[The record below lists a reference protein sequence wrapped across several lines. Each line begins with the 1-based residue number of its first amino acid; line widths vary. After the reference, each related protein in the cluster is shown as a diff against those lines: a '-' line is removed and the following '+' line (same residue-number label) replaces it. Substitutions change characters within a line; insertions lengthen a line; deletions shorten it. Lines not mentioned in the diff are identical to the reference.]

1 MKYKVLIV
9 DDEEP
14 ARDLMVSYASK
25 MEDLEI
31 VTTLSNALEAK
42 RMISSSEV
50 DILLTDIQMDDLTGL
65 DLVKMLKHPP
75 VTIFTTA
82 YSEYALE
89 GYALDIIDYL
99 VKPISF
105 QRFCKAI
112 DKAIELIKYKKS
124 EDRPSVDEANVQAA
138 PNQTS
143 EYFFVK
149 TNRKLVKVNY
159 DDILFVQSFGEYV
172 KIYTNND
179 VIMALQ
185 TTNFMADLLP
195 DDDFVRVHRSHIIN
209 INQISE
215 IEGNQVVIGKNKL
228 PISKRMRES
237 FMAAIRD
244 KGVIWWLILYK

>member
-14 ARDLMVSYASK
+14 ARDLLVSYVQK
-25 MEDLEI
+25 IEELEI
-31 VTTLSNALEAK
+31 VEVLSNALDAK
-42 RMISSSEV
+42 RKINNSEV

-65 DLVKMLKHPP
+65 DLVKALKHPP

-89 GYALDIIDYL
+89 GYALDIVDYL

-112 DKAIELIKYKKS
+112 DKAIDLIQFTQLSKTQS
-124 EDRPSVDEANVQAA
+124 
-138 PNQTS
+138 QTTTINNAIQKQNS
-143 EYFFVK
+143 DYFFVK
-149 TNRKLVKVNY
+149 TNRKLVKVNH

-172 KIYTNND
+172 KLYTKDD
-179 VIMALQ
+179 VILALQ
-185 TTNFMADLLP
+185 TTAFMETLLP
-195 DDDFVRVHRSHIIN
+195 SEDFIRIHRSHIIN
-209 INQISE
+209 INQITE
-215 IEGNQVVIGKNKL
+215 IDGNQVVIEQHKL

-237 FMAAIRD
+237 FMTAIKD
-244 KGVIWWLILYK
+244 KGVI

>member
-1 MKYKVLIV
+1 MQKYKVLIV

-14 ARDLMVSYASK
+14 ARDLLLNYVNK
-25 MEDLEI
+25 IDELEI
-31 VTTLSNALEAK
+31 VGAMNNAFDAK
-42 RMISSSEV
+42 RKINNDDV

-65 DLVKMLKHPP
+65 DLVKTLKNPP

-112 DKAIELIKYKKS
+112 DKAIELIQYTQSSAIKMEETVSTNSS
-124 EDRPSVDEANVQAA
+124 EKNASG
-138 PNQTS
+138 
-143 EYFFVK
+143 YFFVK
-149 TNRKLVKVNY
+149 TNRKLVKVNH
-159 DDILFVQSFGEYV
+159 DDILFIQSFGEYV
-172 KIYTNND
+172 KLYTKND

-185 TTNFMADLLP
+185 TTNFMEELLP
-195 DDDFVRVHRSHIIN
+195 NENFIRIHRSHIVN
-209 INQISE
+209 INEIME
-215 IEGNQVVIGKNKL
+215 IEGNQVVIGQHKL
-228 PISKRMRES
+228 PISKRMKES

-244 KGVIWWLILYK
+244 RGVI